1 VLVETPVPP
10 VLREKHF
17 GKETLAQPSAVC
29 VFLFPH
35 YITLMQ

>member
-17 GKETLAQPSAVC
+17 GKETLARQSAAC
-29 VFLFPH
+29 VFLFLH
-35 YITLMQ
+35 CMTLMQ